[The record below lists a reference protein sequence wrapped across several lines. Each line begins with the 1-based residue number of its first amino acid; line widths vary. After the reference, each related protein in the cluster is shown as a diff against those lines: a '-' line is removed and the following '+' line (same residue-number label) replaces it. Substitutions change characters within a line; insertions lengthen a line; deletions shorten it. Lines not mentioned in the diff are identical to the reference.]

1 MPPIGLF
8 VFFGIAALAVVLVR
22 NAMRRATERRK
33 LVQQHPA
40 EPWMWRQDWADR
52 AIRNTNSVSP
62 AFLWMFAILWNLMVL
77 PFLFFYRG
85 QSEPRLELLFVSLFP
100 IAGAILI
107 AFATYLSLRQ
117 RKFGVSLC
125 RIHRLP
131 ISIGGVFQGE
141 VEARVREVPQNGF
154 QVRLTNVRR
163 IVSGS
168 GKNRSVHET
177 VLWQNEQ
184 VVGSGAAMPAP
195 NGMRIPVQFAIPA
208 DAEPADYSNS
218 RDSVLWRLQV
228 DADVPG
234 IDYTGTFELP
244 VYRTADL
251 PDERFQSAS
260 APWTPPRN
268 IAFAHT
274 PSGEE
279 EITVRP
285 MRSFGDWFGYLFFVA
300 LWFSALELM
309 RRFGAP
315 LWIVILFAIFG
326 TIVFIAVADILLG
339 RSKIVVSRDGLVARR
354 TWLGLGT
361 SRSIAIDDIESIA
374 TKTGATQGARAFYN
388 VTVGRRS
395 GKTVTIARNL
405 DTRRDADALSARITD
420 ALARFRKFS

>member
-8 VFFGIAALAVVLVR
+8 IFFGVVALAVVVVR

-52 AIRNTNSVSP
+52 AVRNKNSVSP
-62 AFLWMFAILWNLMVL
+62 AFLWMFAILWNLMTL
-77 PFLFFYRG
+77 PFIFFFRG
-85 QSEPRLELLFVSLFP
+85 QPERRLELLFVALFP
-100 IAGAILI
+100 LAGAILI
-107 AFATYLSLRQ
+107 VSAVYLSLRQ
-117 RKFGVSLC
+117 RKYGVSLC

-141 VEARVREVPQNGF
+141 VEARVREVPPSGF

-168 GKNRSVHET
+168 GKHRSVRERI
-177 VLWQNEQ
+177 LWQNEQ
-184 VVGSGAAMPAP
+184 IFGSGASMPTAE
-195 NGMRIPVQFAIPA
+195 GMRIPVQLAIPA
-208 DAEPADYSNS
+208 DAEPTDDSNS
-218 RDSVLWRLQV
+218 RDSILWRLQV
-228 DADVPG
+228 EADVPG
-234 IDYTGTFELP
+234 IDYTGSFELP

-251 PDERFQSAS
+251 PDDRFKSAS
-260 APWTPPRN
+260 TPWTPPRN
-268 IAFAHT
+268 ITFGHT
-274 PSGEE
+274 AGGEE

-300 LWFSALELM
+300 IWFSALEFM

-339 RSKIVVSRDGLVARR
+339 RSKIVVRRDGLIARR

-374 TKTGATQGARAFYN
+374 PKTGTTQGTRALYD
-388 VTVGRRS
+388 VAVGRG
-395 GKTVTIARNL
+395 GKRVTIARHL
-405 DTRRDADALSARITD
+405 DTRRDADALAARITD
-420 ALARFRKFS
+420 SLARFRKFS